1 MRSARRRLT
10 IGFVGALLCLGIV
23 LTGWIASNAWGQRL
37 DRQVGKALVASGTSE
52 LYNDSYDTDVDVERV
67 TIVAVAISCVLALLL
82 WGPRRAIVIVASVVL
97 AGALA
102 ELLKRLALVTTPSDV
117 PPTASSWPSAHASSL
132 TALDLSILMLPRRRS
147 SRWLVGLVATGYL
160 VVVCLS
166 VLVTGAHQLT
176 DVLGGCLTGAWAF
189 AFVAAVVDPW
199 HSAYG

>member
-1 MRSARRRLT
+1 MRSVRRRLT
-10 IGFVGALLCLGIV
+10 IGFVGVLLCLGIV
-23 LTGWIASNAWGQRL
+23 LTGWLVSTAWGRRL
-37 DRQVGKALVASGTSE
+37 DGQVGKALVAPATSE
-52 LYNDSYDTDVDVERV
+52 LYGHAYNTDVDVERV
-67 TIVAVAISCVLALLL
+67 VIVAVAISCVLALLW
-82 WGPRRAIVIVASVVL
+82 WGPRRAVVIVVSVVL

-102 ELLKRLALVTTPSDV
+102 ELLKRLSLVATPSDV

-132 TALDLSILMLPRRRS
+132 TAVDVSMLMLPRRRS

-160 VVVCLS
+160 VVVCLC

-199 HSAYG
+199 RAGPR